1 MKIINWNCKMS
12 FRKKHRLL
20 IKYYA
25 DIMIIPECEQFTIS
39 SESESLWVGENPS
52 KGLGIFSFNG
62 FKIELH
68 NSYTDK
74 FKFIVPLIIT
84 RDDETYHVMA
94 VWTKKV
100 GPKKKNHKNYINQ
113 FRLSLNHYNSFLS
126 FRNIIIAGDFNS
138 NLLWKRKNGIILD
151 KNHEEVIQKLE
162 QINIYSAYHQYFN
175 QQQGKE
181 SKPTYFHYH
190 QKERP
195 FHIDFCFLS
204 HNLVKKLSK
213 VEVGDFKDWKNI
225 SDHVPMITEF

>member
-1 MKIINWNCKMS
+1 MS
-12 FRKKHRLL
+12 F
-20 IKYYA
+20 
-25 DIMIIPECEQFTIS
+25 
-39 SESESLWVGENPS
+39 
-52 KGLGIFSFNG
+52 IFS
-62 FKIELH
+62 L
-68 NSYTDK
+68 D
-74 FKFIVPLIIT
+74 
-84 RDDETYHVMA
+84 
-94 VWTKKV
+94 
-100 GPKKKNHKNYINQ
+100 
-113 FRLSLNHYNSFLS
+113 HYNSFLS